1 MFASEFAL
9 GRKSEPDVAILE
21 LLAMSLH
28 WQGVF
33 YIVGCTFS
41 LEVLLRC
48 RGDKVH

>member
-1 MFASEFAL
+1 MKFAL

-28 WQGVF
+28 LQGVF
-33 YIVGCTFS
+33 YIVGCTLS

-48 RGDKVH
+48 RGDKVN